1 MSSDTTERRT
11 QRLDRNLAALG
22 RYAKHRP
29 KKLPPNVMLFPHQ
42 PILDRAPM
50 PMNFAFLNLN
60 QIRNG
65 LPTVMFVWE
74 GREHVWTAT
83 KEQCAVL
90 QQRHPGL
97 RVHALGEHVL
107 VVDNATPKPGRKR
120 RRLPRHC
127 R

>member
-1 MSSDTTERRT
+1 MSSDTIERRT

-65 LPTVMFVWE
+65 VPTLMFVWE
-74 GREHVWTAT
+74 GIEHVWTAT
-83 KEQCAVL
+83 KEQRAVL
-90 QQRHPGL
+90 QQRHPDL
-97 RVHALGEHVL
+97 RIHALGESVL
-107 VVDNATPKPGRKR
+107 VVDHTSPK
-120 RRLPRHC
+120 C